1 MLNLTLV
8 QKHLPAFRN
17 FHHDRFK
24 NFDLQSCENTSKEKP
39 NTTKE
44 PLELTIV

>member
-8 QKHLPAFRN
+8 QKHLSAFRN
-17 FHHDRFK
+17 VHPIGSK
-24 NFDLQSCENTSKEKP
+24 NFDLQSCASTSKEKT

-44 PLELTIV
+44 SLELTIV